1 MALLWL
7 ACSCRNGRFE
17 FQRTCRRGEAMPQF
31 RRLLRIAIALGCA
44 AFLGVVALAQINTVQ
59 ISGTVS
65 DQQGLGVPKAQVTV
79 TNAATGATR
88 SATSDSSGRYEIVGL
103 PPGTYSLTVEAQGFA
118 KLVNPSITLTLGAPA
133 VFNPRLSVQGGN
145 QTVTVSGQA
154 ALVETQRSDVSQSI
168 TQAQIQNLPINGR
181 QYIQFTLLNSQAN
194 RDSAP
199 SIGAAPRSEERRVGK
214 ECSARGE
221 AERESI

>member
-44 AFLGVVALAQINTVQ
+44 AFLGAVALAQINTVQ

-118 KLVNPSITLTLGAPA
+118 KLVNPAITLTIGAPA
-133 VFNPRLSVQGGN
+133 VFNP
-145 QTVTVSGQA
+145 VS
-154 ALVETQRSDVSQSI
+154 RSKK
-168 TQAQIQNLPINGR
+168 LR
-181 QYIQFTLLNSQAN
+181 
-194 RDSAP
+194 P
-199 SIGAAPRSEERRVGK
+199 STG
-214 ECSARGE
+214 ARGRRSCGASSSPSSGPASPPSPSSSSCSSGTTTSSE
-221 AERESI
+221 PSSPRLKT